1 MKKLF
6 GKKKKAGSGTPYSME
21 FDYQVNSNIFPRK
34 LKMSKSMEQ
43 PRKLVLSETNTNNN
57 NSSKDKLIEDNI
69 NQDMKNAGATVQSI
83 MAKQLNRPTSSPPSL
98 IMPRPRY
105 AVPPTRAVL
114 KSYENEK
121 TQLNPDIP
129 PNLQLKKKKISEQ
142 HQHQQQ
148 LQRQQQQQYNEN
160 MDPEDILDY
169 TISSQMDQVVPTT
182 STSAPILVKSKK
194 TSPILSQPSYHDNQ
208 INEIKK
214 SVDNTIDFIKTKK
227 HESMYSIS
235 GSDDSNRIYETAVE
249 SPLASASTATFES
262 NNFNN
267 STFIP
272 ILQNHHHISTA
283 TSTTSINNNNCK
295 APITIA
301 TSLLPINTSDSSET
315 VTPAG
320 SILYQQQ
327 LNLMELEKNINKAY
341 KNLNSV
347 KPIPRKKSN
356 ASVSSEMKNDN
367 NNNNNNNNH
376 SILSTKRSDPTINMA
391 SIRHVQNNSS
401 IQQTQ
406 NNDPTQSVQNSD
418 LETLQQQVKLIQ
430 QQREADRAEFE
441 RLEQLHI
448 ERTKKMREEIERTQ
462 SKLLQLSAAK
472 QDHGSSS
479 SSSSSAQHHHHHHH
493 LQGSVPLS
501 QEQIQD
507 TPSSSQQSLSFQS
520 NSQRYPENISA
531 SLYED
536 NNSINGTDHL
546 NGFKYSQAN
555 NSTSS
560 KVKKSRSTDNMAQLS
575 RNSSKSS
582 NNGNTIKIKKSDEK
596 KPWPLQQP
604 TEEFLQSQNN
614 NDDNDDQVD
623 SLLEEQLNSSYGKR
637 STNPSHASISGR
649 RSQQP
654 SRQSFDRSQQSS
666 RQSYD
671 KPQRHQQDF
680 SSPQQQAP
688 RTRTRQHRPRSK
700 STDAQPPVTE
710 WESDYYID
718 PYENNHSEY
727 QRPARPSSRPK
738 SNNSNK
744 DRQPAPVKPR
754 SQRSR
759 SIDQPYPPFYEYPPY
774 YGQPIFIDD
783 YDNNYGIPIEDE
795 MDDEYID
802 DRFLDMDPRYQQQL
816 QQRYDSFPPRQ
827 PRHMRHSH
835 HHQVPSP
842 FPPPGFPPPPHFM
855 AGPIPYMSPSTPT
868 SSSSSFNN
876 NNNNNNNNN
885 ANRSRMNPSRV
896 NMEMQQAANMI
907 SSEYENP
914 GYYSAIPPPIRRQP
928 PPPPLPQQ
936 QPYDDI
942 RMMHGMMIDDDYWK
956 PSPASSNNNNNSR
969 YPGMQPPPP
978 PPPPFINP
986 PYVRMG
992 DPSRYGNNGNNYW
1005 RNRPP
1010 PSS

>member
-6 GKKKKAGSGTPYSME
+6 GKKKKSGSGTPYSME
-21 FDYQVNSNIFPRK
+21 SDYQVNNNIFPRK

-43 PRKLVLSETNTNNN
+43 PRKLVLTEVNVNNN
-57 NSSKDKLIEDNI
+57 NGSKDKLTEDNI

-83 MAKQLNRPTSSPPSL
+83 MAKRLNRPTSSPPSL
-98 IMPRPRY
+98 VMPRPRY

-121 TQLNPDIP
+121 TQLDPDTP
-129 PNLQLKKKKISEQ
+129 PNLQVRKNIMNEQ
-142 HQHQQQ
+142 HQQ
-148 LQRQQQQQYNEN
+148 LQRQQQQQYHEN
-160 MDPEDILDY
+160 MNPEDNVDY
-169 TISSQMDQVVPTT
+169 TNSSQIDQIVPTT

-194 TSPILSQPSYHDNQ
+194 TSPILSQTSYHDNQ

-214 SVDNTIDFIKTKK
+214 SVDNTIDFIKAKK

-249 SPLASASTATFES
+249 SPLASASTATFE
-262 NNFNN
+262 NNSFSN

-272 ILQNHHHISTA
+272 ILQNNHHISTV
-283 TSTTSINNNNCK
+283 TSTTTSTNNNNNSNSNSK
-295 APITIA
+295 APIAIT

-341 KNLNSV
+341 KNLNTV

-356 ASVSSEMKNDN
+356 IPASSEMKNHN
-367 NNNNNNNNH
+367 NSNNH
-376 SILSTKRSDPTINMA
+376 SALSTKRSDPAINMA
-391 SIRHVQNNSS
+391 SARHVQNSSS
-401 IQQTQ
+401 IQQMQ
-406 NNDPTQSVQNSD
+406 NNDSTQSVQNSD

-462 SKLLQLSAAK
+462 NKLLQLSAAK

-479 SSSSSAQHHHHHHH
+479 SSSSSAHHHHHHH
-493 LQGSVPLS
+493 LQGSIPLS

-507 TPSSSQQSLSFQS
+507 IPSSSQQSLSLQS
-520 NSQRYPENISA
+520 NPQRYPENTS
-531 SLYED
+531 SPLHED
-536 NNSINGTDHL
+536 NNSIDGTDYL
-546 NGFKYSQAN
+546 NDFKYSQAN
-555 NSTSS
+555 NNTSS
-560 KVKKSRSTDNMAQLS
+560 KINKYRSADNMVQLS

-582 NNGNTIKIKKSDEK
+582 NNGSTIKIKKSNDK
-596 KPWPLQQP
+596 KLWPPQQP
-604 TEEFLQSQNN
+604 TGEFVQSQNN
-614 NDDNDDQVD
+614 DDDYDDQID
-623 SLLEEQLNSSYGKR
+623 SLLEEQLNSPYGKR
-637 STNPSHASISGR
+637 STNPSQASISGR

-654 SRQSFDRSQQSS
+654 SRQSFDRSQQPS

-680 SSPQQQAP
+680 SSLQQQAP

-700 STDAQPPVTE
+700 STDAQPPVME
-710 WESDYYID
+710 WESDYYTD
-718 PYENNHSEY
+718 PYENSNNEY
-727 QRPARPSSRPK
+727 QRPVRPSSRPK

-744 DRQPAPVKPR
+744 DRQSAPVKTR

-774 YGQPIFIDD
+774 YGQPIFIED
-783 YDNNYGIPIEDE
+783 YDNNYGIPIEDG

-876 NNNNNNNNN
+876 NNNNNN
-885 ANRSRMNPSRV
+885 ANRSRMNPARM

-914 GYYSAIPPPIRRQP
+914 SYYTAIPPSIRRQP
-928 PPPPLPQQ
+928 PPPPQQQQ

-956 PSPASSNNNNNSR
+956 PSPTSSNNNNR
-969 YPGMQPPPP
+969 YPGMQPPPPP

-992 DPSRYGNNGNNYW
+992 DPSRYGNNSNNYW